1 MKTLCATLIFAFR
14 SRMRSDASREAITQV
29 LENGLERE
37 TEGSE
42 SGDEKNAHEQENQG
56 ILRQAL
62 STSSSQMTVSD
73 VHRVPFL
80 SPHVE
85 SNLQSRRRAFN
96 PPESVIRCPSWVY
109 F

>member
-1 MKTLCATLIFAFR
+1 
-14 SRMRSDASREAITQV
+14 MRSDASREAITQV

-73 VHRVPFL
+73 VHRVPL
-80 SPHVE
+80 SL
-85 SNLQSRRRAFN
+85 SSRLMWRVIYRVAEGRSIRLRA
-96 PPESVIRCPSWVY
+96 
-109 F
+109 

>member
-1 MKTLCATLIFAFR
+1 
-14 SRMRSDASREAITQV
+14 MRSDASREAITQV

-73 VHRVPFL
+73 VHRIPL
-80 SPHVE
+80 SL
-85 SNLQSRRRAFN
+85 SSRLMWRVIYRVAEGRSIRLRA
-96 PPESVIRCPSWVY
+96 
-109 F
+109 